1 MYVPVHFEETRL
13 SVQHDLVEA
22 HPLALLITSDENG
35 PLANLVPVLLD
46 RTASEKGTL
55 KLHLARANPQWKQLA
70 AGDACLVVFQG
81 VDAYVTPGWYETKRE
96 TGKVVPTWNYTT
108 VQVRGRAT
116 VHEDA
121 QWLKDQVSVLTGVHE
136 AGQAKPWGVNDAPD
150 DFIASQ
156 LRAIVGVEIEITDI
170 TGKWKVSQNRNA
182 ADAAGV
188 VEGLRESDDAEKR
201 RMADLVEKA
210 RKPV

>member
-13 SVQHDLVEA
+13 SVLHDLIEA

-35 PLANLVPVLLD
+35 PRANLVPVLLD
-46 RTASEKGTL
+46 RAASEKGTL
-55 KLHLARANPQWKQLA
+55 KLHLARANPQWKHLA
-70 AGDACLVVFQG
+70 KGDPCLFVFQG

-96 TGKVVPTWNYTT
+96 TGKVVPTWNYVT

-116 VHEDA
+116 VHEGA
-121 QWLKDQVSVLTGVHE
+121 EWLKDQVSALTDVHE
-136 AGQAKPWGVNDAPD
+136 AGQTKPWGVDDAPD

-170 TGKWKVSQNRNA
+170 TGKWKVSQNRNE

-188 VEGLRESDDAEKR
+188 VDGLRASDDPEKQG
-201 RMADLVEKA
+201 MADLVEKA
-210 RKPV
+210 WMK

>member
-1 MYVPVHFEETRL
+1 M
-13 SVQHDLVEA
+13 
-22 HPLALLITSDENG
+22 
-35 PLANLVPVLLD
+35 
-46 RTASEKGTL
+46 
-55 KLHLARANPQWKQLA
+55 
-70 AGDACLVVFQG
+70 FQG

-96 TGKVVPTWNYTT
+96 TGKVVPTWNYAT

-121 QWLKDQVSVLTGVHE
+121 DWLKDQVSTLTGVHE
-136 AGQAKPWGVNDAPD
+136 AEQAKPWGVTDAPD

-188 VEGLRESDDAEKR
+188 VEGLRASGDAKKHE
-201 RMADLVEKA
+201 MADLVEKA
-210 RKPV
+210 RVK